1 MKRILMIL
9 SLAFSCAIVQAQ
21 TYEESMR
28 YWSDG
33 PLTWDELTLKS
44 PKDMFR
50 TNNLVFRWTSETEKT
65 KPYWNTIQSVPK
77 YSAALDKSV
86 SWHNAG
92 RVYDYTLQYDQ
103 LIFDL
108 NELYFRKMLN
118 EFYSKDN
125 RRSSNELYSFYTNQL
140 QSKWQEMEEETD
152 DGMDSLAV
160 ANNAAKVL
168 EELAAISY
176 PEHDERRQV
185 YGMTQIP
192 GLYMDMGINV
202 AYSFLLGEWADTF
215 LPGFGLGMDL
225 TFGYKKHLFT
235 CIVNAG
241 TGTMGA
247 DFTNQGVLWPN
258 GGSVNHA
265 YTGIAYGYMVYD
277 SPFFSIIPRAGVA
290 GRQFILV
297 NNSKEKNT
305 DPESFTNTVALAG
318 AEFRFK
324 FCRLLTLYNNH
335 EHCLTLRCL
344 AGRDFGEMNA
354 FSFNITLGYIWSLR

>member
-1 MKRILMIL
+1 MKKILLIL
-9 SLAFSCAIVQAQ
+9 SLAFACASVKAQ

-33 PLTWDELTLKS
+33 PLTWDDLTLKS

-125 RRSSNELYSFYTNQL
+125 RRSSSELYSFYTNQL
-140 QSKWQEMEEETD
+140 QSKWQELEEETD

-160 ANNAAKVL
+160 ANNAAKVI
-168 EELAAISY
+168 EELASTSY
-176 PEHDERRQV
+176 PEHDERLNV
-185 YGMTQIP
+185 NGMSQLI
-192 GLYMDMGINV
+192 GLYMDMGV
-202 AYSFLLGEWADTF
+202 SAAYNFLVGEWADTF
-215 LPGFGLGMDL
+215 QPGFGIGLDL
-225 TFGYKKHLFT
+225 SFGYKKHLLT
-235 CIVNAG
+235 ILINGG
-241 TGTMGA
+241 TGSMGA
-247 DFTNQGVLWPN
+247 DFTNKGVLWQKDR
-258 GGSVNHA
+258 SVNHT
-265 YTGIAYGYMVYD
+265 YTGVAYGYMVYD
-277 SPFFSIIPRAGVA
+277 GPFFSVIPRLGVA
-290 GRQFILV
+290 GRQFVLV
-297 NNSKEKNT
+297 DNNRDKNT

-324 FCRLLTLYNNH
+324 FFRSLTQYNCN
-335 EHCLTLRCL
+335 EHSIALRCL
-344 AGRDFGEMNA
+344 AAKDFGEMDA
-354 FSFNITLGYIWSLR
+354 LSFNITLGYIWSMR